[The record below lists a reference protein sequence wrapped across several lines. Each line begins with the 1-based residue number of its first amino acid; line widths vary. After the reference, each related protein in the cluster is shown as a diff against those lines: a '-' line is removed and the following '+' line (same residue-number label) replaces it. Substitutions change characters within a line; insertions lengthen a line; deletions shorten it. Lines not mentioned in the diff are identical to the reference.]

1 MQNPFIT
8 DKNLSSVSKIAR
20 IAGLLFSWLAVYY
33 LCSIVFTHLTIKSS
47 FSIFLSG
54 MICALTTFAILSFL
68 VKSYFSQKVIG
79 SILIV
84 CILAIVGMNQLIRVT
99 EAEHSGRLLHYFA
112 AINIFLIGMALCCGM
127 FIARFIKKSTYI
139 IPIAAAAGVAD
150 LWSVFLGVTSEI
162 VQSRTAM
169 NYLLITFP
177 VAGKGILPLIGVT
190 DFIFATL
197 FLSLSF
203 RLNLDFKKTQVIVAA
218 SFALSIFMAV
228 ASGIGIPVLPIMG
241 SGFVLAH
248 YNKIKITDP
257 EEKRDAIRG
266 LIIILLLLI
275 VATFV
280 KKVA

>member
-33 LCSIVFTHLTIKSS
+33 LCSIVFNHLTIKAS
-47 FSIFLSG
+47 FSIILSG

-68 VKSYFSQKVIG
+68 VKSHFSKKVVG
-79 SILIV
+79 PILIV
-84 CILAIVGMNQLIRVT
+84 SILAVIGMNQLIRVT
-99 EAEHSGRLLHYFA
+99 DPEHSSLLLHYFA

-150 LWSVFLGVTSEI
+150 LWSVFLGVTNEI

-203 RLNLDFKKTQVIVAA
+203 RLNLDFIKTQVIVAA
-218 SFALSIFMAV
+218 SFVLSIFMV
-228 ASGIGIPVLPIMG
+228 YCQIPSP
-241 SGFVLAH
+241 
-248 YNKIKITDP
+248 
-257 EEKRDAIRG
+257 
-266 LIIILLLLI
+266 
-275 VATFV
+275 
-280 KKVA
+280 